1 MLFITHGIVALV
13 GLAVGSFVNVLAL
26 RLLARETI
34 RGRSRCPS
42 CRRTLRWFELIPVLS
57 YCMQRGRCRSC
68 NSSISV
74 QYPLIEVATAI
85 LFVALWVSVAGNIM
99 LFL

>member
-1 MLFITHGIVALV
+1 MDLFIQTIIFLI
-13 GLAVGSFVNVLAL
+13 GLSVGSFTNVLAL
-26 RLLARETI
+26 RTLSATSMG
-34 RGRSRCPS
+34 GRSRCPS
-42 CRRTLRWFELIPVLS
+42 CRKTLRWFELIPVLS
-57 YCMQRGRCRSC
+57 YCVQRGRCRSC